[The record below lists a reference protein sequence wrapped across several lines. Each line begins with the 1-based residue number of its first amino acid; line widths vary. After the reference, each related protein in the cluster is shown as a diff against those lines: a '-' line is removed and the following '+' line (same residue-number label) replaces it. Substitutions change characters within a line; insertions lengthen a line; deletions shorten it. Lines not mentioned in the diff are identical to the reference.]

1 MITALL
7 KGKQPNLAAL
17 ESAVADAAQ
26 AVAKARQSHR
36 NARERHAEATAT
48 LAEVPNSEALSDQ
61 VSHMLDEMSA
71 CGDVLGHAMERLAEA
86 ERLLTV
92 AREAPER
99 RQNAA
104 ALRGQAAI
112 VELLHDLGP
121 LARELRDLMLAVSFT
136 VADCMP
142 EGGAHE
148 FRRIFSLV
156 DELSAHLQA
165 GRLEALADHLRDYAA
180 RVADGYA
187 SRDLGPTF
195 RGTRRPP
202 ASS

>member
-1 MITALL
+1 MIASLL
-7 KGKQPNLAAL
+7 KGKQPDLASL
-17 ESAVADAAQ
+17 ETAVSDAAQ
-26 AVAKARQSHR
+26 AVAKARQAHR
-36 NARERHAEATAT
+36 NARERHAEAVAT

-71 CGDVLGHAMERLAEA
+71 CGDALGIAMERLAEA
-86 ERLLTV
+86 ERLLTA

-99 RQNAA
+99 RENAA

-112 VELLHDLGP
+112 VESLHDLGP
-121 LARELRDLMLAVSFT
+121 LARELRDLMLSVNFS

-148 FRRIFSLV
+148 FRRVFALV

-165 GRLEALADHLRDYAA
+165 GRLRALADHLRAYAA
-180 RVADGYA
+180 RVEDGYA
-187 SRDLGPTF
+187 AKDLGPTYHELVGH
-195 RGTRRPP
+195 RL
-202 ASS
+202 AS